1 MVLPL
6 FKSLLEETTKDT
18 NKEVTKSSWVNI
30 LLPTRE
36 DGIDELTYKCHSL
49 SASAGWW
56 NDCKDV
62 PDRYV
67 VPTKIA
73 LIHSEISEAMEGYRK
88 DKMDDHLP
96 HRPSIE
102 VELADAII
110 RICDLAGYLELDL
123 GGALVEKVEYNQD
136 REDHKLENRNKEG
149 GKKF

>member
-1 MVLPL
+1 
-6 FKSLLEETTKDT
+6 LLEETTKADT
-18 NKEVTKSSWVNI
+18 DEKPKESSWVNL
-30 LLPTRE
+30 LLPTEE
-36 DGIDELTYKCHSL
+36 DGIGQLAYKCHSL

-56 NDCKDV
+56 NDVGDV
-62 PDRYV
+62 PDKYI

-73 LIHSEISEAMEGYRK
+73 LIHSEISEALEGYRK
-88 DKMDDHLP
+88 DRSDDHLH

-123 GGALVEKVEYNQD
+123 GGALVEKVAYNQD
-136 REDHKLENRNKEG
+136 REDHKLSNRSKEG